1 MMWNPFTVMYKEP
14 TIKKSIEKSKKDEKI
29 IKKWNHEEKATEK

>member
-1 MMWNPFTVMYKEP
+1 MKYRKEP